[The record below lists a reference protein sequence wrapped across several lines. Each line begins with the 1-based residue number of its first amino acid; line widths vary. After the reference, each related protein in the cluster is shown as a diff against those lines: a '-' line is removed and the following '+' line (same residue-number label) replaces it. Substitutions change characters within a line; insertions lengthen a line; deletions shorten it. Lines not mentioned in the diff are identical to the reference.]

1 FLAFCSKEIGVIWAP
16 FLFVF
21 QLARDWQS
29 QKQGVHW
36 PEIRRIAMDTLL
48 VSVVPLAL
56 FLFLRERMLDS
67 LPYPPEPH
75 NFVRNPLADMDLVE
89 RFCMGTYVL
98 GYGLWLC
105 LAPFALAAD
114 YSHSVFPL
122 VDEPTQWRFLIAA
135 AALLL
140 ILVGGLWIRRRHPL
154 LFLGMAA
161 FLGFAFVIS
170 NIPIV
175 IGTIFGERLY
185 YAPSLGLSF
194 AVAWLWS
201 RLWHRWWV
209 VLSVLLGIWTMLCTV
224 VILQRN
230 VVWQDDKTLFR
241 HEVVNQP
248 QSVRMQLCAAST
260 FAQNDIEQAVHHIRK
275 AMELEPEYA
284 NAWGLLG
291 VISSDRRRD
300 RQAEQQLTRS
310 LTARYFDRHTDH
322 FNGHANLGN
331 LFHRQ
336 GRFAKAAE
344 HYEKAMRIDPSDMDM
359 FDQLN
364 DMSRSGHLSR
374 MGKDLE
380 AILRQARDAAPYS
393 SYWDGYLGLLAF
405 QTGNPGAAVP
415 LLESAVQGIPP
426 GLYGGGPGVTLQLAL
441 ADCYLA
447 IGKHNRVMPLLSRLA
462 SQALKPDVAG
472 EAQSR
477 IRAAFGR

>member
-1 FLAFCSKEIGVIWAP
+1 MP

-21 QLARDWQS
+21 QLAMGWQS

-75 NFVRNPLADMDLVE
+75 NFVRNPLAHMDLVE

-98 GYGLWLC
+98 GYGLCLC

-122 VDEPTQWRFLIAA
+122 VDELTQWRFLIAA

-310 LTARYFDRHTDH
+310 LTARYFDRDTDH

-405 QTGNPGAAVP
+405 QTGNAGAARP

-462 SQALKPDVAG
+462 SQALKPDVAR
-472 EAQSR
+472 EAQTR
-477 IRAAFGR
+477 IHAAFGR